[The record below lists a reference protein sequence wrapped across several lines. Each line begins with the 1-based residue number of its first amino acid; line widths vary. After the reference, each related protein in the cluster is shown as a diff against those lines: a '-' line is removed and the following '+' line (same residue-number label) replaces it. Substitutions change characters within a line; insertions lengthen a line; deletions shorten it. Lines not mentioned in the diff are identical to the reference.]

1 MASREPPQYPPED
14 QRDQEPVPL
23 HRPASVTFSVLR
35 AAVRMSAPFH
45 AVKLTTVLGPST
57 DLKLCEP
64 WDPEPLLLHGRLAIA
79 RDASLP
85 LET

>member
-1 MASREPPQYPPED
+1 
-14 QRDQEPVPL
+14 
-23 HRPASVTFSVLR
+23 
-35 AAVRMSAPFH
+35 MSAPFH

-64 WDPEPLLLHGRLAIA
+64 WDPEPVLLHGQLAIA